1 MNRTGYPSQDRPWR
15 QYYSEEALAAELP
28 ECTVWENLLARNR
41 GHEGEV
47 ALIYFGKKITYG
59 ELFARVEE
67 TARGLAALG
76 VRDGDCA
83 ALCMPAMPE
92 SIYAILALNRLG
104 AAAGMLNP
112 TFSPEQLSQR
122 LREMGC
128 RVLLTASELFYAV
141 KDALPGTGV
150 ERIVACPGAHS
161 LGRLARLRQKAPEVP
176 GAMTWDALL
185 RGGAGRPVPD
195 APYQKNKPAIVV
207 FSSGT
212 TGASKGIRLTCDGI
226 NATAAE
232 YGCGV
237 FGFRRGDTFFAQIP
251 IWFSTGISVTMLT
264 PLIHGVKVILEP
276 VYDLE
281 LFRRHLLK
289 YKPDF
294 LVTATGLL
302 DYLMDRQ
309 PRARAWGHF
318 RYLVAGGEYVAPA
331 AEEKYSR
338 WLRENG
344 APQGLHKG
352 YGMCECGG
360 TVTSTNEKCNR
371 PGSAGIPLPHVTV
384 AAFDPETGEE
394 QPYGQRG
401 ELRVLT
407 PCRMLDY
414 DRKPEATAAFFRRD
428 ARGRE
433 WVCTGDLGYVAADG
447 SVFVSGRMSDSYA
460 DDSGGRIWLFD
471 IERAILDLPQVRQC
485 KAVAQ
490 AREGALTHICHLV
503 LAHGA
508 GREQTLAAIR
518 AHCREVLDER
528 HQPRRLCLY
537 DRALPVA
544 PSGKLDTAALRE
556 NRGQLLDLW
565 EMDV

>member
-1 MNRTGYPSQDRPWR
+1 MTETGYPSQDRPWR
-15 QYYSEEALAAELP
+15 KYYSAEALAAALP
-28 ECTVWENLLARNR
+28 ACTVWENLYARNR
-41 GHEGEV
+41 GHESET

-59 ELFARVEE
+59 ELFSQVER

-76 VRDGDCA
+76 VKAGDCA

-92 SIYAILALNRLG
+92 SIYAILALNKLG

-112 TFSPEQLSQR
+112 TFSAEQLALR
-122 LREMGC
+122 TREMGAE
-128 RVLLTASELFYAV
+128 VLLTANELFGAV
-141 KDALPGTGV
+141 KDALPRAGV
-150 ERIVACPGAHS
+150 KQIVACPGAHS

-176 GAMTWDALL
+176 GAMTWDAFLH
-185 RGGAGRPVPD
+185 RGEGREAPA
-195 APYQKNKPAIVV
+195 APYQRDRPAIVV

-212 TGASKGIRLTCDGI
+212 TGASKGIRLTCDGL

-232 YGCGV
+232 YGCGA
-237 FGFRRGDTFFAQIP
+237 FGFRRGDTFFAQVP

-309 PRARAWGHF
+309 PRARAWKHF

-394 QPYGQRG
+394 QPYGERG

-414 DRKPEATAAFFRRD
+414 DHKPEATAAFFCRD
-428 ARGRE
+428 GQGRE
-433 WVCTGDLGYVAADG
+433 WACTGDLGYVEEDG
-447 SVFVSGRMSDSYA
+447 SVFVSGRMSDSYG
-460 DDSGGRIWLFD
+460 DISGRRIWLFD

-490 AREGALTHICHLV
+490 EREGEMTHICHLV

-508 GREQTLAAIR
+508 DKAQTLAEIR
-518 AHCREVLDER
+518 RHCREVLDPA
-528 HQPRRLCLY
+528 HQPRWLCLY

-556 NRGQLLDLW
+556 NRGELLDLAALAH
-565 EMDV
+565 